1 MTSYYVT
8 VSIKVFLN
16 VGNDEY
22 IILCNFGGC
31 TIMSGFEVI
40 DGGLQE
46 PCPPVAKQQQQQQQQ
61 IKKAGLK
68 YNSKASSFV
77 SRCGHL
83 LQCIYNRNILIAYC

>member
-16 VGNDEY
+16 AGNDEY
-22 IILCNFGGC
+22 IILCNFGGR
-31 TIMSGFEVI
+31 TIVSGFEVI

-46 PCPPVAKQQQQQQQQ
+46 PCPPVAKQQQQQQQ

-68 YNSKASSFV
+68 LIVKRHRL
-77 SRCGHL
+77 SRVVVTC
-83 LQCIYNRNILIAYC
+83 YSVFTIATF

>member
-22 IILCNFGGC
+22 IILCNFGGH

-61 IKKAGLK
+61 QIKKAGLK
-68 YNSKASSFV
+68 LIVKRHRL
-77 SRCGHL
+77 SRVVVTC
-83 LQCIYNRNILIAYC
+83 YSVFTIATF